1 MQSEAS
7 TMRLPPEQESIRA
20 KCFHPRGTF
29 VEFPEEDVET
39 SIRARFEK
47 IVRAGPDHLAIKT
60 PEDELTYDELNSAAN
75 RVAHKLVDL
84 ERHESTPVALLFE
97 TGVQI
102 IVAMLGVLKAGHFFV
117 LLDPSLPKKK
127 IAAVLARSQARLV
140 FSDARNLHL
149 ACDVACDGLI
159 IFDFESVNRC
169 AM

>member
-1 MQSEAS
+1 
-7 TMRLPPEQESIRA
+7 MRLPPQQESIRA

-84 ERHESTPVALLFE
+84 ERH
-97 TGVQI
+97 G
-102 IVAMLGVLKAGHFFV
+102 
-117 LLDPSLPKKK
+117 SLVPEQSEYW
-127 IAAVLARSQARLV
+127 RRY
-140 FSDARNLHL
+140 
-149 ACDVACDGLI
+149 
-159 IFDFESVNRC
+159 
-169 AM
+169 